1 MTHPTSRS
9 DPALPEAPPP
19 ALPEAP
25 ALLGQ
30 LYAQAPAP
38 LRSSLL
44 DQLLRPLGLLS
55 LVAVAGGTFARLKS
69 RSGWHDGPPPLEHLR
84 DITPADVVALAE
96 HVQQVS
102 AEVVEAL
109 LRSLSNSPMLAGSA
123 TAGLIAVL
131 YARRHHRRGF
141 KQPAGAAR

>member
-1 MTHPTSRS
+1 VIQPTSRS
-9 DPALPEAPPP
+9 DPALPDPAAP

-30 LYAQAPAP
+30 LYAQAAAP

-55 LVAVAGGTFARLKS
+55 LVVVAGGAFARLKS

-84 DITPADVVALAE
+84 DITPADVVALAK

-102 AEVVEAL
+102 AEVVDAL
-109 LRSLSNSPMLAGSA
+109 LRSLATSPTLTGSA
-123 TAGLIAVL
+123 TAALMAVL
-131 YARRHHRRGF
+131 YARSRRRR
-141 KQPAGAAR
+141 AADPGR